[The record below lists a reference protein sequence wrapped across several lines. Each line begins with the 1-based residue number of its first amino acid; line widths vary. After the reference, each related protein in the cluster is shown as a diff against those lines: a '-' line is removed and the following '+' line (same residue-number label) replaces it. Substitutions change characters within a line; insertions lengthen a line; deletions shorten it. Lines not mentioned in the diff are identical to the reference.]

1 MFPEQFPEETDGGA
15 LSLDRGIAQKS
26 APAGE
31 SMGLSDSQPQID
43 THLERLHEESL
54 LRYPNLNIGRD
65 EYVILALRRNTIG
78 LLAIWFV
85 VGLLTV
91 LLLATLPI
99 YSLNHDTL
107 AATFG
112 ANPSSLLPPAVLAI
126 PLLFIDGL
134 FILGG
139 FLASNVYSQNRLYLT
154 NESIIQYSKTSLFDT
169 QLQHLN
175 LINVDDVSSRQRGPI
190 QYILNYGTI
199 NISTP
204 GEKTVYAFEYVNNP
218 EKIVHIIND
227 AVENATGSAASYW
240 GHQSAAK
247 N

>member
-1 MFPEQFPEETDGGA
+1 MFPEQSPYETDGGT
-15 LSLDRGIAQKS
+15 LDLDRGVAQKS
-26 APAGE
+26 APVSE
-31 SMGLSDSQPQID
+31 QIELSSSQPQID

-54 LRYPNLNIGRD
+54 LRYPNLNIGRG

-85 VGLLTV
+85 VGLLTA
-91 LLLATLPI
+91 LFLISLPF
-99 YSLNHDTL
+99 YSLNHD
-107 AATFG
+107 AIATMLG
-112 ANPSSLLPPAVLAI
+112 ANPSNLLPPAVLAI
-126 PLLFIDGL
+126 PLLFIDSL

-154 NESIIQYSKTSLFDT
+154 NESIIQYNKTSLFDT

-190 QYILNYGTI
+190 QYVLNYGTI

-204 GEKTVYAFEYVNNP
+204 GEKTVYAFEFVNNP

-227 AVENATGSAASYW
+227 AVENATGSSASYW
-240 GHQSAAK
+240 ARQPEK